1 MNEILVVDNHP
12 VVLASLKSI
21 LSGAFPDTHIL
32 CIPSLGALETFLDT
46 SEDARKKRQILMAFV
61 DLNLPDADGID
72 VIHWILARLR
82 VPIIA
87 VSGYA
92 EPEQIRKCAEYGA
105 SGFIAKSSNVGIYP
119 AVANLVL
126 SGGTVFPSDFAVRE
140 EPQRYVPMPQLAL
153 TPRQK
158 EVLDLLVDGKPNKI
172 IASTLGLSE
181 GTVKNHV
188 GALFERFNVKSRTQL
203 VSTIMKSNTFQGER
217 R

>member
-1 MNEILVVDNHP
+1 MNEILIVDDHP

-21 LSGAFPDTHIL
+21 LSGAFPDTRIVCL
-32 CIPSLGALETFLDT
+32 PSLGAMETFLDAADY
-46 SEDARKKRQILMAFV
+46 EMEKGRILMAFV

-72 VIHWILARLR
+72 VIQSVLARLSIP
-82 VPIIA
+82 VIA

-92 EPEQIRKCAEYGA
+92 DPEQIRECAKYGA
-105 SGFIAKSSNVGIYP
+105 AGFIEKSSNVGIYP

-126 SGGTVFPSDFAVRE
+126 SGGTFFPSDFSVRE
-140 EPQRYVPMPQLAL
+140 EPQKYIATPPLAL

-172 IASTLGLSE
+172 IASMLGLSE

-188 GALFERFNVKSRTQL
+188 GALFERFKVKSRTEL
-203 VSTIMKSNTFQGER
+203 ISMIMKSPDLLNER

>member
-1 MNEILVVDNHP
+1 MNEILVVDDHP
-12 VVLASLKSI
+12 VVLASLKTVLAGS
-21 LSGAFPDTHIL
+21 FPDTHIRCL
-32 CIPSLGALETFLDT
+32 PSLGALETFLDAAD
-46 SEDARKKRQILMAFV
+46 EMREKHRVLMAFV

-72 VIHWILARLR
+72 VIRWILARLS
-82 VPIIA
+82 VPVVA

-92 EPEQIRKCAEYGA
+92 EPAQIRKCAEYGA
-105 SGFIAKSSNVGIYP
+105 VGFIEKSSNLGIYP

-126 SGGTVFPSDFAVRE
+126 SGGTFFPSEFAVRE
-140 EPQRYVPMPQLAL
+140 EPQKYAAEPAFAL

-172 IASTLGLSE
+172 IASILGLSE

-188 GALFERFNVKSRTQL
+188 GALFERFKVKSRTQL
-203 VSTIMKSNTFQGER
+203 ISTIMKSNFLLNER